1 MAAERNPVAW
11 LLSNREAM
19 VGVFMLVAW
28 LFRKSGLAKDKT
40 KEAKPKLNTEEDS
53 EALERTRRIQEEVR
67 RKINER
73 KNAPVAQPVS
83 LPSER
88 VPAPP
93 LIAPRPIATSPGD
106 IFRELFERRE
116 LEPEK
121 NEYVDLELEASLKR
135 QKELEEKMRAL
146 ELAAKN
152 TQESVSKMREPEQ
165 IQSPRSTSSTPH
177 AWIHDLRDPALARK
191 AIVLREI
198 LNPPVALRG

>member
-1 MAAERNPVAW
+1 MAADKNPVSW
-11 LLSNREAM
+11 LLGNREAM

-28 LFRKSGLAKDKT
+28 LFRSSGLAKDKA
-40 KEAKPKLNTEEDS
+40 KEVKPKQNLEEDS

-73 KNAPVAQPVS
+73 KNAPISQPAS

-93 LIAPRPIATSPGD
+93 VIAPRPIATSPAD
-106 IFRELFERRE
+106 IFGELFERRE
-116 LEPEK
+116 PEPVK
-121 NEYVDLELEASLKR
+121 NDSFDLELEASLKR
-135 QKELEEKMRAL
+135 QQELEEKMRSL
-146 ELAAKN
+146 ELAAKK
-152 TQESVSKMREPEQ
+152 TEETAAKMRAVEVAKPAANVPQTTNQWVQE
-165 IQSPRSTSSTPH
+165 
-177 AWIHDLRDPALARK
+177 LRDPVLARK

>member
-1 MAAERNPVAW
+1 MAAEKNPVTW
-11 LLSNREAM
+11 LLGNREAM

-28 LFRKSGLAKDKT
+28 LFRSSGLAKDKA
-40 KEAKPKLNTEEDS
+40 KEAKPKQNLEEDS

-73 KNAPVAQPVS
+73 KNAPIPQPAS

-93 LIAPRPIATSPGD
+93 VIAPRPIATSPAD
-106 IFRELFERRE
+106 IFGELFERRE
-116 LEPEK
+116 VEPVK
-121 NEYVDLELEASLKR
+121 NDSFDLELEASLKR
-135 QKELEEKMRAL
+135 QQELEEKMRAL
-146 ELAAKN
+146 ELAAKK
-152 TQESVSKMREPEQ
+152 TEEAAAKMRQPEVVQ
-165 IQSPRSTSSTPH
+165 PTAKASQNTNQWIQE
-177 AWIHDLRDPALARK
+177 LRDPALARK